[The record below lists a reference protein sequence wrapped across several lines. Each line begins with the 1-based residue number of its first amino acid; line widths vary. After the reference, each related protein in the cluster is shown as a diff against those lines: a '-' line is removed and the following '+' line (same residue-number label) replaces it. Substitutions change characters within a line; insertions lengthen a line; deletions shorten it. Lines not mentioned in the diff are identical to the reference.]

1 MVIRETNIWGDYH
14 NIRNVNKRVRL
25 MKKKRNTSKISIHRP
40 L

>member
-25 MKKKRNTSKISIHRP
+25 MKKKKYFKNIHS
-40 L
+40 